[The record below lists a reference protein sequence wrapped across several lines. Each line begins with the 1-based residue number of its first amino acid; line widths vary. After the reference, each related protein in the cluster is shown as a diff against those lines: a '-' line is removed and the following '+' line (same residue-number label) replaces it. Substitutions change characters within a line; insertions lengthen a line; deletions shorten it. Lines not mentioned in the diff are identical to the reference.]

1 MGLFV
6 SDWSLSPAVA
16 TLLLADLGLSVPQ
29 PFEPIVPYTTVAGRE
44 RLRASTAVD
53 VDLRQVVTAF
63 GNAPVGVIALGLVDG
78 EPLAA
83 RACWGSAAVLVT
95 QDDRGWRF
103 ARRKS
108 TALFRALAA
117 MTPDTPA
124 AGGVPV
130 TVASG
135 QDDDSANDSANDSDD
150 NSDNDDDD
158 PLGRPP
164 VRSTGGT
171 HLVERILNAPV
182 VHSGMFIPVR
192 DGELRP
198 AVHWRD
204 TRAEGG
210 TDVVRHVITSRI
222 DSHGVR
228 WLTYTPGDR
237 SRVADA
243 VRDAVTSLLR
253 DERTPHE

>member
-29 PFEPIVPYTTVAGRE
+29 PFQPSVPYTTVAGRE

-63 GNAPVGVIALGLVDG
+63 GNAPVAVMALGLVDG
-78 EPLAA
+78 KPLAA

-95 QDDRGWRF
+95 PDDRGWRF

-135 QDDDSANDSANDSDD
+135 QDDSD
-150 NSDNDDDD
+150 SDNDD
-158 PLGRPP
+158 PLAQPP
-164 VRSTGGT
+164 LLGT
-171 HLVERILNAPV
+171 RDTHMVERILDAPV

-204 TRAEGG
+204 TRADGG
-210 TDVVRHVITSRI
+210 SRTDVVRHVITSRI
-222 DSHGVR
+222 DARGVR

-237 SRVADA
+237 SRVAA
-243 VRDAVTSLLR
+243 ALRDAVTPLLR

>member
-16 TLLLADLGLSVPQ
+16 TLLLADAGLSVPQ
-29 PFEPIVPYTTVAGRE
+29 PFEPSVPYTTVAGRD

-63 GNAPVGVIALGLVDG
+63 GDAPVAVVALGVVDG
-78 EPLAA
+78 EPLTAA

-95 QDDRGWRF
+95 RDDRGWRF

-117 MTPDTPA
+117 LTPDTPA
-124 AGGVPV
+124 ADGVPV
-130 TVASG
+130 TVAGSR
-135 QDDDSANDSANDSDD
+135 DDSDSADDS
-150 NSDNDDDD
+150 DD
-158 PLGRPP
+158 PLGQPP
-164 VRSTGGT
+164 LLGTRDT
-171 HLVERILNAPV
+171 HLVERILDAPV
-182 VHSGMFIPVR
+182 VHSGMFIPIR
-192 DGELRP
+192 DGEPQP

-204 TRAEGG
+204 TRTEGRAE
-210 TDVVRHVITSRI
+210 VVRHVVTSRI
-222 DSHGVR
+222 DARGVR

-237 SRVADA
+237 SHVAA
-243 VRDAVTSLLR
+243 ALRDAVIPLLR
-253 DERTPHE
+253 DGKDAHE

>member
-16 TLLLADLGLSVPQ
+16 TLLLADAGLSVPQ
-29 PFEPIVPYTTVAGRE
+29 PFEPSVPYTTVTGRE
-44 RLRASTAVD
+44 RLRASASVD
-53 VDLRQVVTAF
+53 VDLRQTVTAF
-63 GNAPVGVIALGLVDG
+63 GNAPVALIALGEVDG
-78 EPLAA
+78 TPLGA

-95 QDDRGWRF
+95 QDKRGWRF

-117 MTPDTPA
+117 LTPDTPA

-130 TVASG
+130 TVAG
-135 QDDDSANDSANDSDD
+135 GRNDSDD
-150 NSDNDDDD
+150 
-158 PLGRPP
+158 PLAQPP
-164 VRSTGGT
+164 LLGTRDT
-171 HLVERILNAPV
+171 HLVERILEAPV

-192 DGELRP
+192 DGEPQP

-204 TRAEGG
+204 TRAEGSAH
-210 TDVVRHVITSRI
+210 VVRHVITSRI
-222 DSHGVR
+222 DARGTR

-237 SRVADA
+237 SHVAA
-243 VRDAVTSLLR
+243 ALRDAVTPLLCE
-253 DERTPHE
+253 ERTPHE